1 MDLESVAEFRE
12 PDIKENME
20 KVKRLGITFGVH
32 SETAATGVEMAELDS
47 AIETD
52 YKFGHDR
59 LKEILERSGELGSKY
74 VLIHAS
80 ESESFISLE
89 RHLQPSLLV
98 DFFGNRLK
106 EFLQK
111 KENEWIID
119 WALGGKTEDIE
130 KVVHQVWLSKGKKIT
145 SQDIEDIFKSNKIE
159 PQNFLWNDIVG
170 RPLSEILRS
179 RMEDR
184 AEALE
189 METITDYEA
198 LPEDKKSAVNEQ
210 IRRALG
216 FLLKDIKTSLFDYTQ
231 SRHLG
236 YGPERIAYYI
246 IAKYMEKNNDPLW
259 INIIKKNYEYLAK
272 VENKT
277 ADQWK
282 ISRGI
287 KKDSVEDEQFR
298 LLSYI
303 WVTAVSAKY
312 IWGHLNQDKNPM
324 PNKYSDFKPTLKK
337 YNMPLVLETPM
348 ARRGVEQWLRLANP
362 LQMYY
367 LAKDIGSDY
376 VQLAFDLEHMLS
388 VRVDP
393 EIVIDL
399 MPSDGGKFVR
409 VIHAGYPAAL
419 APAHMQIP
427 MGSEQQM
434 YLYKMY
440 YKLWKKGMGKESDC
454 FLVFER
460 GAPESMQ
467 QSIIALRKI
476 KEFMEQDIKPENL
489 VNHPDFFGLAVGEI
503 ASPERQLSIIT
514 EHARDPL
521 RGLIVVPEETYTSL
535 GKAALEKGKR
545 PEEWKKEELR

>member
-1 MDLESVAEFRE
+1 
-12 PDIKENME
+12 
-20 KVKRLGITFGVH
+20 
-32 SETAATGVEMAELDS
+32 
-47 AIETD
+47 
-52 YKFGHDR
+52 
-59 LKEILERSGELGSKY
+59 
-74 VLIHAS
+74 
-80 ESESFISLE
+80 
-89 RHLQPSLLV
+89 
-98 DFFGNRLK
+98 
-106 EFLQK
+106 
-111 KENEWIID
+111 
-119 WALGGKTEDIE
+119 
-130 KVVHQVWLSKGKKIT
+130 
-145 SQDIEDIFKSNKIE
+145 
-159 PQNFLWNDIVG
+159 
-170 RPLSEILRS
+170 
-179 RMEDR
+179 
-184 AEALE
+184 
-189 METITDYEA
+189 
-198 LPEDKKSAVNEQ
+198 
-210 IRRALG
+210 
-216 FLLKDIKTSLFDYTQ
+216 
-231 SRHLG
+231 
-236 YGPERIAYYI
+236 
-246 IAKYMEKNNDPLW
+246 
-259 INIIKKNYEYLAK
+259 
-272 VENKT
+272 
-277 ADQWK
+277 
-282 ISRGI
+282 
-287 KKDSVEDEQFR
+287 
-298 LLSYI
+298 
-303 WVTAVSAKY
+303 
-312 IWGHLNQDKNPM
+312 
-324 PNKYSDFKPTLKK
+324 
-337 YNMPLVLETPM
+337 
-348 ARRGVEQWLRLANP
+348 
-362 LQMYY
+362 MYY